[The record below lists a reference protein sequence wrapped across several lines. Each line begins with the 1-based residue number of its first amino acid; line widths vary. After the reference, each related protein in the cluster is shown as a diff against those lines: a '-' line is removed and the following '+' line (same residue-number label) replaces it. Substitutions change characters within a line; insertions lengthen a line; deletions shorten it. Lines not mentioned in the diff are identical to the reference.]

1 MLELVFKKRAVI
13 ISLSIL
19 CLWSTAF
26 AQSAKSPE
34 YMLKSAFLEKFT
46 QFTDWP
52 ENSELSDISQP
63 FVISVI
69 GENPF
74 KGSLKQ
80 MSQTRKIKNRKV
92 EIRYI
97 SSTKEIS
104 PCHILFVSA
113 SKKDQ
118 VPAILLAVKNKPI
131 LTVSEFKG
139 FAEKGGH
146 INFYFTKKGTLHFEI
161 NEAMVRAS
169 GLRMHLLLIEIAKI
183 VK

>member
-13 ISLSIL
+13 LSLSIL
-19 CLWSTAF
+19 CLWIPVF
-26 AQSAKSPE
+26 AQSAESPE
-34 YMLKSAFLEKFT
+34 YMLKSAFIEKFT

-52 ENSELSDISQP
+52 ENAELSDISKP
-63 FVISVI
+63 FVISII

-74 KGSLKQ
+74 KGILKQ
-80 MSQTRKIKNRKV
+80 TCRTRKIKNKKV

-104 PCHILFVSA
+104 PSHILFISA

-118 VPAILLAVKNKPI
+118 LPAILLAVKNKPI
-131 LTVSEFKG
+131 LTVSEVEG

-146 INFYFTKKGTLHFEI
+146 INFYMTKKGTLHFEI

-169 GLRMHLLLIEIAKI
+169 GLRMHLLLIEIAKM

>member
-1 MLELVFKKRAVI
+1 MLYIVFKKRALI
-13 ISLSIL
+13 LSLCIL
-19 CLWSTAF
+19 CLWRPVF
-26 AQSAKSPE
+26 AQSSQSPE
-34 YMLKSAFLEKFT
+34 YLLKSVFLEKIT
-46 QFTDWP
+46 RFTDWP
-52 ENSELSDISQP
+52 ENSEWSDISKP
-63 FVISVI
+63 FVISII
-69 GENPF
+69 GKNPF
-74 KGSLKQ
+74 NGILKH
-80 MSQTRKIKNRKV
+80 MSQSRKIKNRKV

-104 PCHILFVSA
+104 PSHILFISA

-118 VPAILLAVKNKPI
+118 MPAILLALRNKPI
-131 LTVSEFKG
+131 LTVSEVKG

-146 INFYFTKKGTLHFEI
+146 INFYITKKGTLHFEI